1 MRSATGAVAV
11 VWMLV
16 RARSAQGLPRHV
28 PDVALDNLWLR
39 VEPPLQVNVLSLAE
53 GWLRQRLQDNGTGP

>member
-1 MRSATGAVAV
+1 MQWALLQLCGCWSAPGPLKACP
-11 VWMLV
+11 
-16 RARSAQGLPRHV
+16 GHI

-39 VEPPLQVNVLSLAE
+39 VEPPLQVNVLGLAE